1 MSETYLDLLARNDN
15 TPWVNENTWLIGT
28 LNYEWEYL
36 RVNKGDYRKSMSIYL
51 NFSNLQLRR
60 GNDDSFL
67 SDFILTVNPMR
78 VKITFEEIPQ
88 ERIVRMKCLKFVRW
102 EGFNLKPIEGAKWGR
117 LKWLVL
123 KTVQLLSSNFIVKY
137 AIQSTLANRLRSA
150 LNNNKLQLEE
160 EGMFIAANTGNKQPF
175 ISK

>member
-1 MSETYLDLLARNDN
+1 MTRNDK
-15 TPWVNENTWLIGT
+15 TPGVNENTWLIGT

-36 RVNKGDYRKSMSIYL
+36 RVNKGDYRKSMNIYL

-60 GNDDSFL
+60 SNDGSFL
-67 SDFILTVNPMR
+67 SDFILTVNPIR

-123 KTVQLLSSNFIVKY
+123 KMVQLLSSNFIVKY

-150 LNNNKLQLEE
+150 FNNNKLRLVEE
-160 EGMFIAANTGNKQPF
+160 RMLTAANTSNKQPF
-175 ISK
+175 ISR